1 MAEFY
6 DATLAGVRLWLAS
19 LSAEGGR
26 TLVEQQPTR
35 GDDNDVDD
43 RGRAPRRWRVTMLFA
58 EMPGEQEAPVD
69 RLRRLIAAL
78 EAGSDDGF
86 AFTSP
91 IEGTCQV
98 RVGEFTHELG
108 MNGRIT
114 ASATLSRLAA
124 GTPAVIPLGPAVSP
138 EAGAEAVTAAA
149 GRATA
154 ALEEVNLESDVPSSC
169 AAAAARWTDPAT
181 SPRQVFLEVASL
193 TSQIQ
198 DEIVALE
205 LGGDLQLWPSYRSM
219 VELASQTIAAA
230 NAVTSTVGAVFRLL
244 VDRPTPL
251 RVLAARVYGAVL
263 AAERMAEI
271 VRLNDLG
278 TPGMVPAGTS
288 LVMPARRPASRGA

>member
-6 DATLAGVRLWLAS
+6 EASLAGVRLWLAS

-35 GDDNDVDD
+35 GDENDVDD
-43 RGRAPRRWRVTMLFA
+43 RGRAPRRWRVSLLFA
-58 EMPGEQEAPVD
+58 DMPDETESPAD
-69 RLRRLIAAL
+69 RLRRLIATL

-108 MNGRIT
+108 ANGRLT
-114 ASATLSRLAA
+114 ASATLARLGAQA
-124 GTPAVIPLGPAVSP
+124 PAVIPLGPAVSP
-138 EAGAEAVTAAA
+138 EAGAEAVTASA

-154 ALEEVNLESDVPSSC
+154 ELEAVNLESNVPSSC
-169 AAAAARWTDPAT
+169 AAAAVRWTDPAT

-193 TSQIQ
+193 TSEIQ

-205 LGGDLQLWPSYRSM
+205 LGGDLQLWPAYRSL

-230 NAVTSTVGAVFRLL
+230 NAVTATAGAVFRLL

-251 RVLAARVYGAVL
+251 RVIAARVYGAVL

-271 VRLNDLG
+271 VRLNDVG

-288 LVMPARRPASRGA
+288 LVMPARRPAARGA